1 MSIGVSDKRN
11 ETKTPM
17 NGLRRGRSPTRSV
30 GARATAER
38 SEAVRGAEGAEKP
51 LFLLFF
57 NKGFNYQGLSCESCK
72 VFFHRHASR
81 VEVCLELN
89 ELTVETLCPVVLEFE
104 FSKIF
109 SFAL

>member
-17 NGLRRGRSPTRSV
+17 NGLGRGRSPTRSV

-51 LFLLFF
+51 LYY
-57 NKGFNYQGLSCESCK
+57 NITE
-72 VFFHRHASR
+72 R
-81 VEVCLELN
+81 VEQKFSA
-89 ELTVETLCPVVLEFE
+89 VLSMQ
-104 FSKIF
+104 SKG
-109 SFAL
+109 